1 MRVPGDREL
10 AALSRRVGR
19 RLRASGLRIA
29 TAESCTG
36 GLLAKVLT
44 DIAGSSDY
52 LDRGWVTYSNAAKQ
66 KELGV
71 RTRLLR
77 RHGAV
82 SEPVV
87 TAMAAGAI
95 RSSKA
100 GVAIAV
106 TGIAGPGGAVAG
118 KPVGTVWIAWAR
130 RRRGRISVIAGR
142 FQFPGGRDAVRRQ
155 SVAAAL
161 QGFLSS

>member
-1 MRVPGDREL
+1 MKVPGEREL

-19 RLRASGLRIA
+19 RLRAAGLRIA

-36 GLLAKVLT
+36 GLLVKVLT

-66 KELGV
+66 AELGV
-71 RTRLLR
+71 RAGLLA

-82 SEPVV
+82 SEPVAS
-87 TAMAAGAI
+87 AMAQGAL
-95 RSSKA
+95 RASKA
-100 GVAIAV
+100 GVAIAI

-118 KPVGTVWIAWAR
+118 KPVGTVWIAWAY
-130 RRRGRISVIAGR
+130 RRRGRISVLAGR
-142 FQFPGGRDAVRRQ
+142 FRFRGGRDAVRRQ
-155 SVAAAL
+155 AVAAAL
-161 QGFLSS
+161 QGLVTA